1 MPACLTIAGSDSSGG
16 AGIQADV
23 KTMLI
28 NRVYAMSA
36 LTALTAQNTTGVTG
50 IYEVSDEFLEQ
61 QLDSIF
67 TDIYPEAVKI
77 GMVSNQALI
86 ISIAKKLKEYNARNI
101 VIDPVMIATSG
112 AKLIDDEAID
122 TLKEYLLPMAT
133 VLTPNIPEAEI
144 LADMKIKNEP
154 EMVEAATLI
163 GEKYGCAVLIKGGHA
178 INDANDLLYQKGHY
192 QWFKEK
198 RIDNFNTH
206 GTGCTLSSA
215 IAANLAKG
223 DSLEKSIE
231 KAKKY
236 ISKALAAMLDLGSGS
251 GPMDHGWVLDK

>member
-1 MPACLTIAGSDSSGG
+1 
-16 AGIQADV
+16 
-23 KTMLI
+23 
-28 NRVYAMSA
+28 MSA

-101 VIDPVMIATSG
+101 VIDPVMIASSG

-154 EMVEAATLI
+154 EMVEAAALI

>member
-1 MPACLTIAGSDSSGG
+1 
-16 AGIQADV
+16 
-23 KTMLI
+23 
-28 NRVYAMSA
+28 
-36 LTALTAQNTTGVTG
+36 
-50 IYEVSDEFLEQ
+50 
-61 QLDSIF
+61 
-67 TDIYPEAVKI
+67 
-77 GMVSNQALI
+77 MVSNQALI

-144 LADMKIKNEP
+144 LADMKIKNET
-154 EMVEAATLI
+154 EMMEAAALI